1 MKSILTNIK
10 LILFCY
16 HYHNDLFSCA
26 IKMSH
31 DHNPE
36 LIKVLYFMYTHADFF
51 AAPFL
56 GNNFSEWDEKPVGLK
71 KLSNQMHQALK
82 TTTPVAFGGIDLV
95 KEYRI
100 AIVGASVRRTGDFSK
115 KNCLLAGNL
124 APLFK
129 VLKSNPN
136 LVHAIKSHMDSE
148 FFDNWYSMQSPAIK
162 AKRAHLLNQ
171 LEKFTQPLDHDF
183 EMYQAEKLR
192 AIDSIHL
199 PSGVVL
205 HHHDG
210 GHAVSYYEDGHKKPA
225 KITIENRGNKDIS
238 ELQLLVDKFNCAQD
252 ARDALNNPTVNIFTR
267 LNRFTELI
275 ENKAFI
281 EKFTADNDHKAIR
294 ILKTI
299 GYALTT
305 LVFGLGIY
313 LSYKNKNTCKFWK
326 SEEQELLDS
335 TKENVDNSVYP
346 TQKAST

>member
-1 MKSILTNIK
+1 
-10 LILFCY
+10 
-16 HYHNDLFSCA
+16 
-26 IKMSH
+26 MSH
-31 DHNPE
+31 DPNPE
-36 LIKVLYFMYTHADFF
+36 LMKVLYFMYTHADFF

-56 GNNFSEWDEKPVGLK
+56 GNNFSQWARTQIGMK
-71 KLSNQMHQALK
+71 KFSAQLHQALETSK
-82 TTTPVAFGGIDLV
+82 PVALGDIDLI

-100 AIVGASVRRTGDFSK
+100 AIVGAPVRRTGDFSM

-136 LVHAIKSHMDSE
+136 LVQAIKSHMDSE
-148 FFDNWYSMQSPAIK
+148 FFDNWYSMQFPAIQ

-192 AIDSIHL
+192 AINSIDL
-199 PSGVVL
+199 PTGVFL
-205 HHHDG
+205 HRHCG
-210 GHAVSYYEDGHKKPA
+210 GHSASYYEDGHKKPA

-252 ARDALNNPTVNIFTR
+252 ARDALNDPTVNVFTR

-275 ENKAFI
+275 ENRAFI
-281 EKFTADNDHKAIR
+281 EKFTADNDQKAIR
-294 ILKTI
+294 ILKTV

-313 LSYKNKNTCKFWK
+313 LSYKNKKTWKFWK

-335 TKENVDNSVYP
+335 TKEHVDNSVYP
-346 TQKAST
+346 TPKAST